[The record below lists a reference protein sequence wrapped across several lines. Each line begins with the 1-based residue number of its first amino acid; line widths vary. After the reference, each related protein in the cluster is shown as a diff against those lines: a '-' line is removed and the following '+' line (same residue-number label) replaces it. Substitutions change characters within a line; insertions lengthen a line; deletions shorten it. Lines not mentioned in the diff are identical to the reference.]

1 MKRIE
6 VKLALP
12 VVAPLLDVIK
22 ELADGLRKNLAAP
35 LTLTDL
41 GADFHESWVG
51 ELLSAQ
57 NDDVHTLLSLFDD
70 EFFRE
75 GVVAFDEE
83 NAECIVRACAAV
95 RLRLRERYL
104 KPLGDET
111 LESGDV
117 DMAKLDEPLR
127 KAFMCY
133 LFLATIQELIIQHLD
148 ASILDS

>member
-35 LTLTDL
+35 LALKDL
-41 GADFHESWVG
+41 DADFKEAWVG

-57 NDDVHTLLSLFDD
+57 NDDVHTLLSLFD
-70 EFFRE
+70 EGFFKD
-75 GVVAFDEE
+75 GVVAFDEN
-83 NAECIVRACAAV
+83 NAEVIARACAAV
-95 RLRLRERYL
+95 RLRLREVYL
-104 KPLGDET
+104 KPMGDEL

-117 DMAKLDEPLR
+117 DLATLEEPLR

-148 ASILDS
+148 ESILES

>member
-22 ELADGLRKNLAAP
+22 ELADNLKKNLAAP
-35 LTLTDL
+35 LAIKDL
-41 GADFHESWVG
+41 DADFQDAWEG

-57 NDDVHTLLSLFDD
+57 NDDVHTLLALFND
-70 EFFRE
+70 EFFTE

-83 NAECIVRACAAV
+83 NAEIIVRACAAI
-95 RLRLRERYL
+95 RLRLREVYL
-104 KPLGDET
+104 KPLGDEL
-111 LESGDV
+111 LESGDI
-117 DMAKLDEPLR
+117 DMMTLDDPLR

-133 LFLATIQELIIQHLD
+133 LFLATVQELIIQHLD
-148 ASILDS
+148 ESILGP

>member
-35 LTLTDL
+35 LALKDL
-41 GADFHESWVG
+41 DADFKEAWVG

-57 NDDVHTLLSLFDD
+57 NDDVHTLLSLFD
-70 EFFRE
+70 EGFFKD
-75 GVVAFDEE
+75 GVVAFDEA
-83 NAECIVRACAAV
+83 NAEVIARACAAV
-95 RLRLRERYL
+95 RLRLREVYL
-104 KPLGDET
+104 KPMGDEL

-117 DMAKLDEPLR
+117 DLATLEEPLR

-148 ASILDS
+148 ESILES

>member
-22 ELADGLRKNLAAP
+22 ELADSLRKNLAAP
-35 LTLTDL
+35 LGLKDL
-41 GADFHESWVG
+41 DDDFKDAWEG

-57 NDDVHTLLSLFDD
+57 NDDVHTLLSLFGD
-70 EFFRE
+70 EFFSE
-75 GVVAFDEE
+75 GVDAFDEE
-83 NAECIVRACAAV
+83 NAEVIVRACAAI
-95 RLRLRERYL
+95 RLRLREIYL

-111 LESGDV
+111 LETGDI
-117 DMAKLDEPLR
+117 DLTTLDDPLR

-148 ASILDS
+148 DSILGP

>member
-22 ELADGLRKNLAAP
+22 ELAENLRKNLAAP
-35 LTLTDL
+35 LAVQDL
-41 GADFHESWVG
+41 DPEFRDSWID
-51 ELLSAQ
+51 ELLAAQ
-57 NDDVHTLLSLFDD
+57 NEELRTLLALFDD
-70 EFFRE
+70 EFFSE
-75 GVVAFDEE
+75 GVVAFDER
-83 NAECIVRACAAV
+83 NAEIIVRACAAV
-95 RLRLRERYL
+95 RLRLREKYL

-117 DMAKLDEPLR
+117 DMLTLEDPLR

-148 ASILDS
+148 ESILGA